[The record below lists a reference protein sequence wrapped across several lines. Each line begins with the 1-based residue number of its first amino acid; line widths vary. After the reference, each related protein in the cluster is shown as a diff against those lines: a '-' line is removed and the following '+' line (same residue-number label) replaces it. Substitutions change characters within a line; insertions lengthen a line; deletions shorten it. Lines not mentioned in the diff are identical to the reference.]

1 VCEPTSHSGSQ
12 AFALPQLDAAAM
24 RRQLRKCP
32 SAPLFR
38 DNLTPWHDNLV
49 FRRRQL
55 LGFNFQFCLSIFLSL
70 GEKKPVSAK
79 EKRRLT
85 SQPRER
91 GSSSTGAP
99 YSSNWNRRRHGLAL
113 LFSDTAMLANAI
125 ATAID
130 PNVIA
135 HAALSKK
142 IIRVSQNHQNV
153 AACLQVSSPLRKDF
167 LRASEMLLAQGVQV
181 LLS

>member
-91 GSSSTGAP
+91 GSSSTEAP

-142 IIRVSQNHQNV
+142 KIESLKIIKMLQLVSKSAHHCGKISC
-153 AACLQVSSPLRKDF
+153 APARCYWHKVSRCS
-167 LRASEMLLAQGVQV
+167 
-181 LLS
+181 